1 MALERRRS
9 CTARKA
15 LLSPRCAM
23 PPQLVRLVLLAMPI
37 SLFALSIV
45 IMRLGMY
52 AMPWVLQAQ
61 TNHRFLLLG
70 SQYSSVLINRGGISS
85 VLSVW

>member
-23 PPQLVRLVLLAMPI
+23 PPQLVCSVLLAMPI
-37 SLFALSIV
+37 SKLALSIV

-52 AMPWVLQAQ
+52 AMP
-61 TNHRFLLLG
+61 
-70 SQYSSVLINRGGISS
+70 
-85 VLSVW
+85 